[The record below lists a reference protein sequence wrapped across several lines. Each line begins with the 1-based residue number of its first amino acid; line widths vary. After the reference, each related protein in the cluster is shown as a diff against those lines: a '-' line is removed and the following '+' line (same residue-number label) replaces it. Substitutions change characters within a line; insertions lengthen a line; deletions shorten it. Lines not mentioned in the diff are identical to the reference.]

1 MRKIRDEM
9 INTDQNEVNQ
19 TTVPMNAVVLL
30 QMQFFRMVDLSAYK
44 IHRKEI
50 VVF

>member
-1 MRKIRDEM
+1 MRKISDEM

-19 TTVPMNAVVLL
+19 TTVPMNAVVHL
-30 QMQFFRMVDLSAYK
+30 QMQLFIMVDISADK

>member
-19 TTVPMNAVVLL
+19 TVPMNAVVLL
-30 QMQFFRMVDLSAYK
+30 QMQLFRMVDLSAYK